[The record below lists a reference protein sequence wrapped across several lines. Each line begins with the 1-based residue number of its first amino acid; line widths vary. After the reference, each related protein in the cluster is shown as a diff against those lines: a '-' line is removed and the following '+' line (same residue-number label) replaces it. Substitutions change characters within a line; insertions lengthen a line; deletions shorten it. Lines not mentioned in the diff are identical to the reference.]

1 MKFKIL
7 ALIIFLMFPFFIL
20 RAEEI
25 SLTLEEAVALS
36 LRENSEVLLKQEE
49 VKKAKAKISE
59 SRADFFPT
67 ISFTGS
73 WTQNQGY
80 YSENL
85 DQTTTQTTL
94 KQYLYQGGKTINTLK
109 YNGYNL
115 EVVEALL
122 DKTKLE
128 TIAKVEKAFYTLI
141 LANEFSVLN
150 QKISENTNQHL
161 NFLEE
166 RYKNGQTSKSDIL
179 KIKEALAQ
187 VEQAYQAALN
197 QSESALAL
205 LKNLLALDKEVN
217 IKAVGQFSFQPKEV
231 SYDEAIIKALAN
243 RPEIRQYEAQTQAD
257 QKAVEIAKADG
268 RPSIY
273 ASWDYY
279 SRSHVASTT
288 SIAKDWNDYNIVGV
302 TFSWPIFDGWQTK
315 AKLEQA
321 IVDLKETQILKDK
334 AIRDIALELKNA
346 YLDLRNTFLKVKS
359 TQVEL
364 DLYKD
369 TLSVSKEKYRFGI
382 LSYLD
387 LNDAILAYQVS
398 LFNQKQAIYDYIVAK
413 SNFNKAT
420 GGM

>member
-1 MKFKIL
+1 MLFSF
-7 ALIIFLMFPFFIL
+7 ALN
-20 RAEEI
+20 AEEI
-25 SLTLEEAVALS
+25 SLTLGEAVVIS
-36 LRENSEVLLKQEE
+36 LRDNSEVLLKQEE
-49 VKKAKAKISE
+49 VKKAKAKIAE

-67 ISFTGS
+67 LNFTGS
-73 WTQNQGY
+73 WAQSQGY
-80 YSENL
+80 YSEDL
-85 DQTTTQTTL
+85 GQTATQTTL

-122 DKTKLE
+122 DKTKLD
-128 TIAKVEKAFYTLI
+128 TVTKVEKAFYTLI

-150 QKISENTNQHL
+150 QRILKNTNQHL
-161 NFLEE
+161 KFLKE

-187 VEQAYQAALN
+187 VKQAYQAALN
-197 QSESALAL
+197 QSESALTL
-205 LKNLLALDKEVN
+205 LKNLLSLDKEVK
-217 IKAVGQFSFQPKEV
+217 IKPLGHFSFQPKEIT
-231 SYDEAIIKALAN
+231 YDEAIIKAMAE
-243 RPEIRQYEAQTQAD
+243 RPEIRQYEAQSQAD
-257 QKAVEIAKADG
+257 KKAIEIAKADG

-279 SRSHVASTT
+279 SRSHT
-288 SIAKDWNDYNIVGV
+288 SLTFLPTKAWQDYKVIGV
-302 TFSWPIFDGWQTK
+302 TFTWPIFDGWQTK

-334 AIRDIALELKNA
+334 VFRDIALELKNA
-346 YLDLRNTFLKVKS
+346 YLDLKNTLLKVKS

-398 LFNQKQAIYDYIVAK
+398 LFNQKQAIYDYIIAK

-420 GGM
+420 GGMQ

>member
-1 MKFKIL
+1 
-7 ALIIFLMFPFFIL
+7 MFFSFVL

-25 SLTLEEAVALS
+25 SLTLEEAITLS
-36 LRENSEVLLKQEE
+36 LRENPEVLLKQEE
-49 VKKAKAKISE
+49 VKKAKAKIAE
-59 SRADFFPT
+59 SRAEFFPT
-67 ISFTGS
+67 VSFTGS

-80 YSENL
+80 YPQDLS
-85 DQTTTQTTL
+85 QTTTQTTL

-128 TIAKVEKAFYTLI
+128 TVAKVEKAFYTCI
-141 LANEFSVLN
+141 LANKFSVLN
-150 QKISENTNQHL
+150 KKILKNTNQHL
-161 NFLEE
+161 KFLEE
-166 RYKNGQTSKSDIL
+166 RYKNGQSSKSDIL
-179 KIKEALAQ
+179 KIKESLAQ

-205 LKNLLALDKEVN
+205 LKNLLSLDEEVK
-217 IKAVGQFSFQPKEV
+217 IKPLGQFSFQPKEV
-231 SYDEAIIKALAN
+231 SYDEAIIKALSE
-243 RPEIRQYEAQTQAD
+243 RPEIKQYEAQSQAD
-257 QKAVEIAKADG
+257 KKAIEITKADG
-268 RPSIY
+268 RPSVY

-279 SRSHVASTT
+279 SRSHVATSTT
-288 SIAKDWNDYNIVGV
+288 SIAKDWNDYNVVGI

-321 IVDLKETQILKDK
+321 IIDLKETQILKDK
-334 AIRDIALELKNA
+334 MIQNIALELKNA
-346 YLDLRNTFLKVKS
+346 YLDLKNTFLKVKS

-369 TLSVSKEKYRFGI
+369 TLSVSKEQHRFGI

-387 LNDAILAYQVS
+387 LSDAILAYQVS
-398 LFNQKQAIYDYIVAK
+398 LFNQKQAIYDYIMAK

-420 GGM
+420 GGIQ